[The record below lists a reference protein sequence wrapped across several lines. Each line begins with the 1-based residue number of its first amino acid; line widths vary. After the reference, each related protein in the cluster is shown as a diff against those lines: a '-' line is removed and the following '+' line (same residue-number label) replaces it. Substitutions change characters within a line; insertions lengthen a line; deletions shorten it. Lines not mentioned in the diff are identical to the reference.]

1 MDCIEP
7 DQPLNDQVHRDDD
20 IQQPRNDQDENAG
33 NESDDGCIS
42 AAVMIMISLEDG
54 MK

>member
-1 MDCIEP
+1 VAQLRIWCPSVKEMMDCIEP

-33 NESDDGCIS
+33 NESDDG
-42 AAVMIMISLEDG
+42 
-54 MK
+54 